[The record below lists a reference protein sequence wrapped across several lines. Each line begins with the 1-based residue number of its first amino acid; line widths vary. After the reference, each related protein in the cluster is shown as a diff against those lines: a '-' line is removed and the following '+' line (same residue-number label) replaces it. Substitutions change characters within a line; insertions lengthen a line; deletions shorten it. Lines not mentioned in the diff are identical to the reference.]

1 MRKGETIAAAVPT
14 VWECDRAVEAFT
26 DAVKRYMSFRNM
38 SRDCIL
44 RCALAAVWMAGRAY
58 QTAADRAETYADAVR
73 LYNSMRKEGAGCAVR
88 NI

>member
-1 MRKGETIAAAVPT
+1 MRKGETVAVSVPT
-14 VWECDRAVEAFT
+14 VWECDRAVEAFADT
-26 DAVKRYMSFRNM
+26 VKKYMSCRDM

-58 QTAADRAETYADAVR
+58 QTAANRAETYADAVC
-73 LYNSMRKEGAGCAVR
+73 LYNSMRKEGTGCAVR

>member
-1 MRKGETIAAAVPT
+1 MRKAKTVAASVPT

-26 DAVKRYMSFRNM
+26 DAVKRYMSCRNM

-58 QTAADRAETYADAVR
+58 QTAADRAETYADAVY

>member
-1 MRKGETIAAAVPT
+1 MRKREGQVMLWPS
-14 VWECDRAVEAFT
+14 VWECATAVETFT
-26 DAVKRYMSFRNM
+26 DAVEKYVSCRGM
-38 SRDCIL
+38 SRGCIL

-58 QTAADRAETYADAVR
+58 QTAADRAETYADAVC